1 MSVKLTANRIRLAI
15 ALGLLTGTASLAA
28 SPAAAGECPA
38 DQIMQGAL
46 TSGETMPKDVTDDV
60 LEAAARML
68 AERLNTALRLTDRP
82 EAVHLAAGPA
92 CRWCGLAPTCPE
104 KQRWDDERA
113 DTAADV
119 LPF

>member
-1 MSVKLTANRIRLAI
+1 
-15 ALGLLTGTASLAA
+15 
-28 SPAAAGECPA
+28 
-38 DQIMQGAL
+38 
-46 TSGETMPKDVTDDV
+46 MPKDVTDDV

-113 DTAADV
+113 DTAADA